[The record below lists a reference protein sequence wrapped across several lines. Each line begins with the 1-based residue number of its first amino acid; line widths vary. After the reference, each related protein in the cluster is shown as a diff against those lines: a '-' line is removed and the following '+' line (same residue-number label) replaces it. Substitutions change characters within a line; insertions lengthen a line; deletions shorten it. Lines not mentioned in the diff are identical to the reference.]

1 MSDQIHI
8 RHPSDPHK
16 LIKLPIIYDDDRC
29 VAVTKPAKIS
39 CKIGEFSI
47 LQQVCENLKKPYV
60 QNLGFEHPD
69 IIYSIEDGMSG
80 IIILAK
86 NRESAKVLKNAYGS
100 YLFDFIFDL
109 FCAQSTCDR
118 ESELVCSL
126 PIAQHTSKE
135 ITLISAKTGKKSCTS
150 FNFIEN
156 VGKCEH
162 WQAKCSYLRRD
173 QICLHAHESWL
184 AILGD
189 GVYGNAKIPLFT
201 DLKRNFKAN
210 RKANNESSYSG
221 IMAHLSTLKLH
232 DGTVIRSELP
242 KKMRVFMRLLANS

>member
-1 MSDQIHI
+1 MSEQIHI
-8 RHPSDPHK
+8 RHPSDPYK
-16 LIKLPIIYDDDRC
+16 FIKPPMIYNDDRC
-29 VAVTKPAKIS
+29 VDITKPAKIS

-47 LQQVCENLKKPYV
+47 LQQMYENLKKSYV
-60 QNLGFEHPD
+60 QNPDFEHPD
-69 IIYSIEDGMSG
+69 IIYGMEDGMRG

-86 NRESAKVLKNAYGS
+86 NRESAKVLKNTYGS
-100 YLFDFIFDL
+100 YLFDFLFDL

-135 ITLISAKTGKKSCTS
+135 IMLISAKTGRKSCIS
-150 FNFIEN
+150 FNFIGN
-156 VGKCEH
+156 VGKYEH

-173 QICLHAHESWL
+173 QMCLHAHESGL
-184 AILGD
+184 AILVD

-210 RKANNESSYSG
+210 RKANNESSYSS
-221 IMAHLSTLKLH
+221 IMAHLCTLKLH
-232 DGTVIRSELP
+232 DGTVIRS
-242 KKMRVFMRLLANS
+242 